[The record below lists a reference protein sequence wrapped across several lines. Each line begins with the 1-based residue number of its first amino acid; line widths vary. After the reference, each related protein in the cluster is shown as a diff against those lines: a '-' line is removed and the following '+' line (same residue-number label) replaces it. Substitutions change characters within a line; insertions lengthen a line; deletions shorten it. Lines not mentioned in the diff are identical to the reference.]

1 MHFYYCCK
9 KCKKQ
14 LSFATAAAVAV
25 FVTPTGFEAGPMRK
39 KAKAANIVENGGKYL
54 HLTKFFYSF

>member
-9 KCKKQ
+9 KCKKR

-39 KAKAANIVENGGKYL
+39 KQKLQILLKTEVNIY
-54 HLTKFFYSF
+54 T